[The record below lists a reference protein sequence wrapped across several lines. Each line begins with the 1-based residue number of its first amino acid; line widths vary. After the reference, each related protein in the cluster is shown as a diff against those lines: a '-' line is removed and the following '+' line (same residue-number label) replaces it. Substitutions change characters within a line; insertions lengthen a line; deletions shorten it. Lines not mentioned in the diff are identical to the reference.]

1 MVASPV
7 PQPHKFHACY
17 ISCCDAEG
25 HFISITFDVLIWL
38 QGFPRYSLSI
48 VSPSLWLFAGQ
59 ESATQMLSFIKYKLI
74 SIFNGFNGLQQS
86 LIENTSYLVTNI
98 WEHKLAVSMLTCTC
112 IKSGDV
118 WAGVVPM
125 WIHWWKLYTFHLIL
139 SLLTYAYSCDGESTC
154 MLQSVLVCS
163 SHFVLVLVSIS
174 NEILRDD
181 TALWWRVTFYFLIP
195 CYSVLHVLD
204 GLHIRC

>member
-25 HFISITFDVLIWL
+25 HFISLTFDIFIWL
-38 QGFPRYSLSI
+38 QGFPRCSLSI

-59 ESATQMLSFIKYKLI
+59 ESATQMLSFVKYKLT

-86 LIENTSYLVTNI
+86 LIENASYLASNI
-98 WEHKLAVSMLTCTC
+98 WEHRLAVSMLACNC

-118 WAGVVPM
+118 WAGAIPM

-139 SLLTYAYSCDGESTC
+139 SLYRH
-154 MLQSVLVCS
+154 MLIVVMVRAPECCSLCLCAVLIL
-163 SHFVLVLVSIS
+163 FWYYLALV
-174 NEILRDD
+174 
-181 TALWWRVTFYFLIP
+181 
-195 CYSVLHVLD
+195 
-204 GLHIRC
+204 IRS